1 MCHRIKT
8 LSKVKNGELTYCK
21 SCGMYHV
28 SFYNMYFEFNRKQL
42 IKFRNH
48 IAEIDAD
55 MWEKSYSNIR
65 GKRKIPV
72 QTLHQSLYVIFN
84 KEELHEFRELLE
96 INTSF
101 KQKVISAQD
110 IDYPLILN

>member
-1 MCHRIKT
+1 MCHRIKI

-42 IKFRNH
+42 IAFRNH

-55 MWEKSYSNIR
+55 MWEKSHSNIR

-84 KEELHEFRELLE
+84 KEELYEFRELLE
-96 INTSF
+96 IDSSF
-101 KQKVISAQD
+101 TQKLIATED